1 MEVLEKFMID
11 SSDFQIQIQRIMRS
25 LPQFCLLVSCF
36 ILAGCGGDGSE
47 ATTGTQPPAVR
58 PVSTDVEAV
67 SAVSVGPPPAAGPNS
82 TPQSSPAPN
91 AGPAS
96 APGGNTGDPLAGFR
110 TDEEGKKRSDLEVL
124 QLLVSVSGLGSDSEG
139 APTTTVLSLD
149 ELVTRKTIRAIPA
162 PPAGKKWHCERGKV
176 SLVDAN

>member
-1 MEVLEKFMID
+1 
-11 SSDFQIQIQRIMRS
+11 MRL
-25 LPQFCLLVSCF
+25 LPQFCFLASCF
-36 ILAGCGGDGSE
+36 ILAGCGGDSPE
-47 ATTGTQPPAVR
+47 AATGTQPPVAQ
-58 PVSTDVEAV
+58 PVSTGVEAV

-82 TPQSSPAPN
+82 MLQSSAAPN
-91 AGPAS
+91 AGPTS

-110 TDEEGKKRSDLEVL
+110 IGEEGKKRSDLEVL

-149 ELVTRKTIRAIPA
+149 ELVTRKTISAIPA